1 MDIDVAVF
9 TPSPLIR
16 HIQGQALY
24 LYIMG
29 NAAVPWFGPIP
40 PIGCQGTQKRLTK

>member
-1 MDIDVAVF
+1 MDIDVIVF
-9 TPSPLIR
+9 TLLAPVW
-16 HIQGQALY
+16 HIQWHALH

-40 PIGCQGTQKRLTK
+40 LIASQGIQKRLTK